1 MMIKAAVKSLHSLNW
16 RIFRG
21 LLENDDAL
29 VNILS
34 MMSDPRGYMV
44 EETKIQIDF
53 PDCLAL

>member
-1 MMIKAAVKSLHSLNW
+1 MIKAAVKSLHSLNW

-34 MMSDPRGYMV
+34 MMSDPGRYMV
-44 EETKIQIDF
+44 EETQIKNVF
-53 PDCLAL
+53 PD

>member
-34 MMSDPRGYMV
+34 NSALKLMSHPRKYNGGG
-44 EETKIQIDF
+44 D
-53 PDCLAL
+53 